1 MQSPLIPSNRHHLL
15 RLRCCTVAFISMC
28 SGSSKRTGHALTA
41 GGPRSR
47 CDASFPAL
55 SAHTFIEDMFQ
66 VCQQLI
72 KPLAARSR
80 CSFCYELQITSPH
93 MLGAA
98 TWFVSHTWSYA
109 FADVIDAVCLYF
121 DQHAASVKVTV
132 KVLVKICYTR
142 TQVGYT
148 GPPFSKEH
156 CASIMVGRQVHTHKQ
171 LTFIVCYVDHSSIR
185 EEQAI

>member
-1 MQSPLIPSNRHHLL
+1 MRDLPTESVVAKYEGHLVTTSG
-15 RLRCCTVAFISMC
+15 RIVIECT
-28 SGSSKRTGHALTA
+28 RTAILFSH
-41 GGPRSR
+41 R
-47 CDASFPAL
+47 
-55 SAHTFIEDMFQ
+55 
-66 VCQQLI
+66 V
-72 KPLAARSR
+72 
-80 CSFCYELQITSPH
+80 ELDRTQ
-93 MLGAA
+93 
-98 TWFVSHTWSYA
+98 
-109 FADVIDAVCLYF
+109 
-121 DQHAASVKVTV
+121 VKVTV

>member
-1 MQSPLIPSNRHHLL
+1 MQSLLIPSNRHHLL
-15 RLRCCTVAFISMC
+15 RLPCCTVVFISMC
-28 SGSSKRTGHALTA
+28 SGSSKGTGHALTA

-121 DQHAASVKVTV
+121 DQHSASVKVTV
-132 KVLVKICYTR
+132 KVLVKICYTPV
-142 TQVGYT
+142 QVGIT
-148 GPPFSKEH
+148 W
-156 CASIMVGRQVHTHKQ
+156 GRRRCR
-171 LTFIVCYVDHSSIR
+171 LYF
-185 EEQAI
+185 AG